1 MKVCNSVEMSDNK
14 HIFQEKEEII
24 DQLQEQLSLSQND
37 LKSRTTEFNRA
48 ISELEKQKR
57 EPIAGEVMNL
67 DTVGLTAAAPPTR
80 AAQELAQINLL
91 KEELREKERLIKKV
105 NGLHVPFFTINTFF
119 KVSR

>member
-1 MKVCNSVEMSDNK
+1 MSDNK

-57 EPIAGEVMNL
+57 EPIAGEVMTL
-67 DTVGLTAAAPPTR
+67 ETVGLTAAAPPTR

-91 KEELREKERLIKKV
+91 KEELREKERLIQKV
-105 NGLHVPFFTINTFF
+105 SGLHVPFFAINTFS
-119 KVSR
+119 K

>member
-1 MKVCNSVEMSDNK
+1 MSDNK

-24 DQLQEQLSLSQND
+24 DQLQEQLSLSQNT

-57 EPIAGEVMNL
+57 EPIAGEVMTME
-67 DTVGLTAAAPPTR
+67 TVGLTAAAPPTR
-80 AAQELAQINLL
+80 AAQELAQTNLL

-105 NGLHVPFFTINTFF
+105 SGLHVQFFAINTFS
-119 KVSR
+119 K